1 MGKDMVHIYN
11 GILLSHRKNEIM
23 PLSYYGWTSRDCHTE
38 WSVRQEKISYDI
50 PYIWNLK
57 NDRIKLIYKTHCK
70 LIYKMIELNLF
81 TDVEKKLL
89 VTSRERRS

>member
-1 MGKDMVHIYN
+1 MEYYSATEKMKYCH
-11 GILLSHRKNEIM
+11 
-23 PLSYYGWTSRDCHTE
+23 LSYYGWTSRDCHTE

-57 NDRIKLIYKTHCK
+57 NDRIKLIYKT
-70 LIYKMIELNLF
+70 ETV
-81 TDVEKKLL
+81 TDVEKRLL

>member
-1 MGKDMVHIYN
+1 
-11 GILLSHRKNEIM
+11 M

-70 LIYKMIELNLF
+70 LNLQNDRIKLIHRCRKKTSGYQQGKKELRGGRYKLG
-81 TDVEKKLL
+81 DWY
-89 VTSRERRS
+89 